1 MKRIL
6 AVAVC
11 VAGLVALYFGVIAK
25 PQNEATLLPQ
35 ASQSLQKSA
44 QVKCGSTTQ
53 TITNGPAI
61 PAVPDFASIT
71 DNDFSLENLQCAF
84 DSFSWNSFLALNH
97 APEGGFGTSNGDNDT
112 VWETWA
118 ESSDIFLEGGADP
131 GQPGQTPPRDIPDEC
146 LALGDPK
153 GMAVIRQIGK
163 HPDLLE
169 EATQP
174 FNSGP
179 LIDTNGWYS
188 RFAISVNQPMYNYI
202 TENQLYSKA
211 GQTAFSKAGKAVN
224 FTCSCPPDATGTKC
238 SPTGQQGAIMVK
250 AAWKVIDADKGDDA
264 SQFHAADA
272 LVYTP
277 KFNDKPASCKKQT
290 MGLVGFHIGHKT
302 INDPQWLWSTFEH
315 VANVPQ
321 KDRPQSRASYNYFIP
336 DCTDCNAV
344 NTPPA
349 QPWNPHIQPVTA
361 NAGKSQIER
370 SIPITD
376 ETVAMNAV
384 VTSALTKGTVWE
396 NYHLISTQWP
406 TQATL
411 GQATVPDAQNGWCTS
426 LNPVDPTGAP
436 APAFLAN
443 TTLES
448 YIQGTVPQASSN
460 CISCHKDAT
469 MTNGTFSDFTYLLE
483 RAKGPAQ

>member
-6 AVAVC
+6 AAAIFIAV
-11 VAGLVALYFGVIAK
+11 LVGLYFTLMPATKETVLASGGAATPT
-25 PQNEATLLPQ
+25 PQTT
-35 ASQSLQKSA
+35 A
-44 QVKCGSTTQ
+44 QVQCAATTQ
-53 TITNGPAI
+53 TLINGTTIPAI
-61 PAVPDFASIT
+61 PDFGSIT
-71 DNDFSLENLQCAF
+71 DGDFSLDNLQCAF
-84 DSFSWNSFLALNH
+84 DSYSWNSFLALNH
-97 APEGGFGTSNGDNDT
+97 SPDGAFGDKSGDNET

-118 ESSDIFLEGGADP
+118 ESSDIFLTGGADP
-131 GQPGQTPPRDIPDEC
+131 GAAGATPPREIPDEC
-146 LALGDPK
+146 KALGDTK
-153 GMAVIRQIGK
+153 GLRVISQIGK

-188 RFAISVNQPMYNYI
+188 RFAISVNQPMYDYI
-202 TENQLYSKA
+202 TENQLYNKA
-211 GQTAFSKAGKAVN
+211 GQAAFSQAGNAVN
-224 FTCSCPPDATGTKC
+224 FTCSCDPDATGSKC
-238 SPTGQQGAIMVK
+238 SPQGQQGAMMVK
-250 AAWKVIDADKGDDA
+250 AAWKVIAGTDVAAD
-264 SQFHAADA
+264 FHATEA

-277 KFNDKPASCKKQT
+277 ALNDKPASCEIQQ

-315 VANVPQ
+315 VANVPEAG
-321 KDRPQSRASYNYFIP
+321 RPQSRASYNYFQP
-336 DCTDCNAV
+336 DCEDCNDV

-349 QPWNPHIQPVTA
+349 QPWNPHVQPVA
-361 NAGKSQIER
+361 QNMGKSQIER
-370 SIPITD
+370 SIPVTD
-376 ETVAMNAV
+376 HTVAMNTV
-384 VTSALTKGTVWE
+384 VQNELTKGTVWE

-411 GQATVPDAQNGWCTS
+411 GTPTTPSAENGWCTS

-436 APAFLAN
+436 APTFLAN

-469 MTNGTFSDFTYLLE
+469 MTDGTFSDFTYLLE
-483 RAKGPAQ
+483 RAKGPTQ